1 METIENLKTK
11 LTTDD
16 HEVLDLCDNYLD
28 QRIDK
33 ERLRGES
40 AENRANIILTAS
52 GAASAFLVFFIDKL
66 PDVTNSSNA
75 LTTLIYAASA
85 LWLAKSVWYSIKSIH
100 MQSRM
105 SVTADSIFEFQE
117 HDKIAARKLIISS
130 KLWELQHS
138 VQPNT
143 ERLFYVQ
150 RAQRALIVF
159 IGLLLLEGLTLSIK
173 DLIQIAQNQ
182 CAIGVF
188 TLLAIFFFFIGD
200 KFIEK
205 RGIWNHN

>member
-1 METIENLKTK
+1 METIENLESK
-11 LTTDD
+11 LTSEDQ
-16 HEVLDLCDNYLD
+16 EVLALCDNYLD
-28 QRIDK
+28 QRIEK

-66 PDVTNSSNA
+66 PDVTHANNA

-85 LWLAKSVWYSIKSIH
+85 LWLSKSVWYSIRSIH

-105 SVTADSIFEFQE
+105 SVMADSIFDFQE
-117 HDKIAARKLIISS
+117 HDKIGAIKTIISS

-138 VQPNT
+138 IQPNT

-159 IGLLLLEGLTLSIK
+159 IGLLLLEGLALSTK
-173 DLIQIAQNQ
+173 DLIEITQNQ
-182 CAIGVF
+182 CAISVF
-188 TLLAIFFFFIGD
+188 ALLAIFFFFFGD
-200 KFIEK
+200 KLIEK